1 MRQMLNKKY
10 FVKSYKNYGIATKQF
25 LLLFVLTVTIF
36 MMISWNNIGISKK
49 SFETKMMEDSKL
61 MIMRTNTFLDMYLEN
76 ITNILLLISAQK
88 ELFEN
93 GISTEAQNVLLHYGE
108 TNSQLIKTLYVVR
121 ANGQVF
127 SSKQVLYDIYGNR
140 MLPKLNEMGSQGV
153 NGLKWSEPYETALS
167 DRTVAFVFP
176 VRSKAN
182 KYLGAAIAEI
192 SLEYL
197 NQKIIPMVSNRGQTI
212 TLSSLANEPIVY
224 DPQSD
229 LLPYEKGIFPP
240 KIQGD
245 FITTLEQ
252 MSDGINRTVFGAQ
265 NFIVANSKGN
275 NLGWRASFIMNENIL
290 NSNVSKLYHNFEVTA
305 LLWIIVF
312 LFGSFLISYYFT
324 NPIRKLVLK
333 MNAVT
338 KYGRLSHIEM
348 NREDEI
354 GQLARS
360 YNSMMDRIHILI
372 HEMKE
377 VEVQKKEYELKMLQ
391 SQIGPHFLYN
401 TLACIGSLAK
411 QGRNTEVRDTVRSL
425 VNLLSY
431 SFDKKYEYIALEEE
445 IAALNSYMNIQKVR
459 YGDTFTC
466 HFDISPDIM
475 TCKVL
480 KLTLQPIVENAIFHG
495 LLSKKGTGRIEI
507 RGRRVNNTVRLYVCD
522 NGIGMEKEQY
532 SKLLI
537 SSRDRKLQDRFNSIG
552 IINVHERIQIYFG
565 KPYGLH
571 IVSRPNRGTIVRIDV
586 PIMEGDHEE
595 EKSVIRRI

>member
-1 MRQMLNKKY
+1 
-10 FVKSYKNYGIATKQF
+10 
-25 LLLFVLTVTIF
+25 
-36 MMISWNNIGISKK
+36 
-49 SFETKMMEDSKL
+49 
-61 MIMRTNTFLDMYLEN
+61 MYLEN
-76 ITNILLLISAQK
+76 ITNILLLISAQQD
-88 ELFEN
+88 LFEN
-93 GISTEAQNVLLHYGE
+93 GTSDEAQNILQHYGE
-108 TNSQLIKTLYVVR
+108 MNGHLIKTLYLVR
-121 ANGQVF
+121 SDGKVF
-127 SSKQVLYDIYGNR
+127 SSKQLLYDIYGNQ
-140 MLPKLNEMGSQGV
+140 MLSKLNEMGSQGG

-197 NQKIIPMVSNRGQTI
+197 NQKIIPMASSRGQTI

-245 FITTLEQ
+245 FISNIEQ
-252 MSDGINRTVFGAQ
+252 MSDGINRTEFGAQ

-275 NLGWRASFIMNENIL
+275 NLGWRTSFIMNENIL
-290 NSNVSKLYHNFEVTA
+290 NMNVSKLYHNFEVTA

-324 NPIRKLVLK
+324 NPIRKLVHK

-338 KYGRLSHIEM
+338 KYGRLSNIEM

-372 HEMKE
+372 HEIRE

-411 QGRNTEVRDTVRSL
+411 QGRNTEVRDTIRSL

-431 SFDKKYEYIALEEE
+431 SFDKRYEFIALEEE
-445 IAALNSYMNIQKVR
+445 IEALNSYMNIQKTR

-466 HFDISPDIM
+466 HFDINPELM
-475 TCKVL
+475 RCKVL

-495 LLSKKGTGRIEI
+495 LLSKKGSGSIEI
-507 RGRRVNNTVRLYVCD
+507 RGRMIKNTVRIYVID
-522 NGIGMEKEQY
+522 NGIGMEKEHY

-537 SSRDRKLQDRFNSIG
+537 SSRDRKLRDGFNSIG
-552 IINVHERIQIYFG
+552 IMNVHERIQIYFG
-565 KPYGLH
+565 KQYGLH
-571 IVSRPNRGTIVRIDV
+571 IVSRMNRGTIVRIDL
-586 PIMEGDHEE
+586 PIMKDDHDRQ
-595 EKSVIRRI
+595 SNYA